1 MEVILDLG
9 FQDMMK
15 SGIRKAALMGGLI
28 VLLLM
33 TIIVGLVVYILIT
46 PEFMVF
52 LELVIVLAVVGFL
65 SGFLTVRIILG
76 QMMKQFMPLIE
87 ELVNPKKK

>member
-1 MEVILDLG
+1 
-9 FQDMMK
+9 MMK

>member
-1 MEVILDLG
+1 
-9 FQDMMK
+9 MMK

-33 TIIVGLVVYILIT
+33 TIIVGLVVYILIMPGLLT
-46 PEFMVF
+46 L
-52 LELVIVLAVVGFL
+52 LEIVIALAIVGFL
-65 SGFLTVRIILG
+65 AGFLTVRIILG

-87 ELVNPKKK
+87 ELVNPPKK

>member
-1 MEVILDLG
+1 MDLG

-46 PEFMVF
+46 PELMVF